1 MQELASACRPLL
13 LCTHGRV
20 LVASRASRQ
29 FGKARFASSSSTTS
43 KDTLQGSVSPHARHL
58 VIFSGRKYDTLPSHI
73 NTTSR
78 LYEQIV
84 ERMQD
89 AESPLSKM
97 ALAVTDASHPC
108 TSPPEKKWN
117 GKANRFDE
125 PERGPDAE
133 DESYGAVVYPDRV
146 SLPFPI
152 TQESVE
158 NRILEGFLHG
168 LPSRS
173 IAEKIEDKTTTELV
187 TRTSPEIDVYVCTH
201 GARDCRCG
209 DIGSAFYDALVF
221 EAKRRGLGNAA
232 HTFGEGKGPI
242 RIHRTT
248 HIGGHRYAATCFTST
263 GDWYGLLSPLEA
275 GTFLDYMV
283 KVPDQSRPLAH
294 VWWEKWRGRAG
305 LSQDAQITLAEE
317 GFQQQHLKTSALE
330 AAQTL
335 KRMKKK
341 RKAIALG
348 DPVDLV
354 FNRHDGEKVPVRAF
368 MGETLMDC
376 AKRYELVEATCGGA
390 CECATCHVYLLP
402 KDEGGPLPPVPET
415 SDEEE
420 DQLEYAIGATDD
432 SRLACQVLITE
443 ELVKWLKEGGS
454 IKLPRY

>member
-1 MQELASACRPLL
+1 M
-13 LCTHGRV
+13 HV
-20 LVASRASRQ
+20 
-29 FGKARFASSSSTTS
+29 
-43 KDTLQGSVSPHARHL
+43 DRHL

-187 TRTSPEIDVYVCTH
+187 TRTSPEIDVYVCVSKCISRHRRKAEQSLIRTAH
-201 GARDCRCG
+201 RHTVLETV
-209 DIGSAFYDALVF
+209 DAAILDQ
-221 EAKRRGLGNAA
+221 
-232 HTFGEGKGPI
+232 H
-242 RIHRTT
+242 
-248 HIGGHRYAATCFTST
+248 FTM
-263 GDWYGLLSPLEA
+263 LS
-275 GTFLDYMV
+275 
-283 KVPDQSRPLAH
+283 S
-294 VWWEKWRGRAG
+294 
-305 LSQDAQITLAEE
+305 S
-317 GFQQQHLKTSALE
+317 
-330 AAQTL
+330 
-335 KRMKKK
+335 K
-341 RKAIALG
+341 RKDAG
-348 DPVDLV
+348 
-354 FNRHDGEKVPVRAF
+354 
-368 MGETLMDC
+368 
-376 AKRYELVEATCGGA
+376 
-390 CECATCHVYLLP
+390 
-402 KDEGGPLPPVPET
+402 
-415 SDEEE
+415 
-420 DQLEYAIGATDD
+420 
-432 SRLACQVLITE
+432 
-443 ELVKWLKEGGS
+443 
-454 IKLPRY
+454 